1 MVFYE
6 SPTDHRRSSCHA
18 GYCVLFPNTW
28 TSFTITIKIY
38 VNRTGYWSNF
48 ILTPLFPRQLA
59 SQFKRYL
66 TDYRTEHGYQENNEE
81 IGLVGESDEE
91 LSDDEP
97 LTPESAS
104 EVTFAAK

>member
-1 MVFYE
+1 
-6 SPTDHRRSSCHA
+6 
-18 GYCVLFPNTW
+18 
-28 TSFTITIKIY
+28 
-38 VNRTGYWSNF
+38 
-48 ILTPLFPRQLA
+48 
-59 SQFKRYL
+59 L